1 MTKAL
6 ALMLAALTAAAAL
19 AQQPAPAPRSAR
31 PGRAN
36 ARFDP
41 NEIVC
46 RLQQENGSRLNWHR
60 VCVTRAQWAEQLR
73 LDRQNTEKAQTN
85 RRY

>member
-1 MTKAL
+1 VTKAL
-6 ALMLAALTAAAAL
+6 ALILAAVAASAAL
-19 AQQPAPAPRSAR
+19 AQQPAPRSAR
-31 PGRAN
+31 AGGRTVQ
-36 ARFDP
+36 FDP

-60 VCVTRAQWAEQLR
+60 VCVTRAQWAEQRR
-73 LDRQNTEKAQTN
+73 LDRQNVEKAQTN

>member
-1 MTKAL
+1 VTKAF
-6 ALMLAALTAAAAL
+6 ALMLAAVTASAAL
-19 AQQPAPAPRSAR
+19 AQQPAPAQRSAR
-31 PGRAN
+31 PGHPNVRL
-36 ARFDP
+36 DP

-46 RLQQENGSRLNWHR
+46 RIQQENGSRLNWHR
-60 VCVTRAQWAEQLR
+60 VCVTRAQWAEQQR